1 MGIFQISPPSICHL
15 SSLYVWT
22 FRLWVPKTSYPL
34 FSLTTIAPFVKQ
46 PITQSYKLIRLVAQ
60 CLPLSFLPSFYPV
73 RWRFPC
79 HPSSFCVQNFSVV
92 SLWFW
97 VLSMI
102 TVPFS
107 LRFLFAYWFCPWN
120 CQYFSVWLY
129 FFICGETIHYSLPHE
144 RMDNIEQYNTIFF
157 LLFQRIFQF
166 LNSLLSFWNVSIA
179 NSMRVRILLSQ
190 FLLS

>member
-102 TVPFS
+102 IVPFS
-107 LRFLFAYWFCPWN
+107 LRLPVCLLILPMELPVFFCMTIFLHLWGDYTLFPATWKDGQHRAIQRHFLFIIPTN
-120 CQYFSVWLY
+120 FSV
-129 FFICGETIHYSLPHE
+129 S
-144 RMDNIEQYNTIFF
+144 
-157 LLFQRIFQF
+157 
-166 LNSLLSFWNVSIA
+166 
-179 NSMRVRILLSQ
+179 
-190 FLLS
+190 